1 MVASCN
7 IQINLNKSSNIFRY
21 SIILSESSPILI
33 NMTQCTPRVTW
44 NIFYNKTI
52 NFANQESPPNSSH
65 YFSMACALPGR
76 YDILITPMDNC
87 KYRLSTSLQQL
98 NENWQHLN
106 RTQATKIR
114 LQNRP
119 QRRQVVIKWDKRF
132 VEMYLYYIFFLLVF
146 LFIFLLLR
154 LLII

>member
-1 MVASCN
+1 
-7 IQINLNKSSNIFRY
+7 
-21 SIILSESSPILI
+21 
-33 NMTQCTPRVTW
+33 MTQCTPRVTW

-65 YFSMACALPGR
+65 YFSLACALPGR

-132 VEMYLYYIFFLLVF
+132 VSFIIYFFVA
-146 LFIFLLLR
+146 
-154 LLII
+154 

>member
-1 MVASCN
+1 
-7 IQINLNKSSNIFRY
+7 
-21 SIILSESSPILI
+21 
-33 NMTQCTPRVTW
+33 MTQCTPRVTW

-65 YFSMACALPGR
+65 YFSLACALPGR

-87 KYRLSTSLQQL
+87 NYQLSTSLQQL
-98 NENWQHLN
+98 NWQHLN

-132 VEMYLYYIFFLLVF
+132 VSFIIYFFVA
-146 LFIFLLLR
+146 
-154 LLII
+154 